1 VSFSSEVKEE
11 LAKNTESARHCRIAE
26 LAALISF
33 CGKVQVD
40 ENNHYSLYIHTEN
53 TVVARRCFMLMKE
66 TFQIHPL
73 LKINQNS
80 GFKKSN
86 FYEIF
91 IDNHSDCVVIL
102 QAIKILDAYGNLE
115 EKVNVIKRI
124 VLQGTCCKR
133 AFIRGAFLAS
143 GSISDPDKNYHFEIV
158 CQDFEKA
165 KQLMEVMNDFKLD
178 AKIVKRKK
186 YYVVYIKEGSKIVD
200 VLNIMNAPVALMKL
214 ENVRILKDMRN
225 QVNRRVNCETANIQ
239 KTVVA
244 SVRQKE
250 DIEFLM
256 EQKVFTTL
264 PQNLQEIAKL
274 RLEYPDAS
282 LQKLGDMLN
291 PPVGKSGVNHRLRKI
306 SNIAQDLRDSM

>member
-1 VSFSSEVKEE
+1 
-11 LAKNTESARHCRIAE
+11 
-26 LAALISF
+26 
-33 CGKVQVD
+33 
-40 ENNHYSLYIHTEN
+40 
-53 TVVARRCFMLMKE
+53 
-66 TFQIHPL
+66 
-73 LKINQNS
+73 
-80 GFKKSN
+80 
-86 FYEIF
+86 
-91 IDNHSDCVVIL
+91 
-102 QAIKILDAYGNLE
+102 
-115 EKVNVIKRI
+115 
-124 VLQGTCCKR
+124 
-133 AFIRGAFLAS
+133 
-143 GSISDPDKNYHFEIV
+143 
-158 CQDFEKA
+158 
-165 KQLMEVMNDFKLD
+165 
-178 AKIVKRKK
+178 
-186 YYVVYIKEGSKIVD
+186 
-200 VLNIMNAPVALMKL
+200 MNAPVALMKL

-306 SNIAQDLRDSM
+306 SNIAQDLRDSK

>member
-1 VSFSSEVKEE
+1 MSFSSDVKEE

-26 LAALISF
+26 LAAMISF
-33 CGKVQVD
+33 CGKVTANEDNQ
-40 ENNHYSLYIHTEN
+40 YAIYIHTEN
-53 TVVARRCFMLMKE
+53 TVVAKRCFTLIKE
-66 TFQIHPL
+66 TFQIHPI

-80 GFKKSN
+80 SLKKSKI
-86 FYEIF
+86 YEIC
-91 IDNHSDCVVIL
+91 IDNYSDSVVIL
-102 QAIKILDAYGNLE
+102 QAIKVLNSYGNLE
-115 EKVNVIKRI
+115 EKANVIKNI

-133 AFIRGAFLAS
+133 AFIRGAFLSS
-143 GSISDPDKNYHFEIV
+143 GSMSDPDKNYHFEIV
-158 CQDFEKA
+158 CQDFNKA
-165 KQLMEVMNDFKLD
+165 KQLMEIINDFELD

-200 VLNIMNAPVALMKL
+200 VLNIMEAHVALMKL

-256 EQKVFTTL
+256 EQKIFTTL
-264 PQNLQEIAKL
+264 PQNLQDIAKL
-274 RLEYPDAS
+274 RLEYPEAS